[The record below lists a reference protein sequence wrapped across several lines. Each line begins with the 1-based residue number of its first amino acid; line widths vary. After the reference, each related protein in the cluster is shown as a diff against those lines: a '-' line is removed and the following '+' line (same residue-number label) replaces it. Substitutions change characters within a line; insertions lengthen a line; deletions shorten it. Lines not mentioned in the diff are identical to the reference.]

1 MLAAANNDDLQVQKM
16 KEVLTDPQDEGIVQL
31 LIYLLLCRVQAH
43 FKQLFHVSCL
53 TLASVICNW
62 LPKSEN
68 KTQCGKYQL
77 HDSISKIPV
86 CDCFCVKLDGLQW
99 LWGCIAVST
108 RRVMMH

>member
-1 MLAAANNDDLQVQKM
+1 VLAAANNDDLQVQKM
-16 KEVLTDPQDEGIVQL
+16 KEVLTDPQDEGIIQL
-31 LIYLLLCRVQAH
+31 LIYLLLCRHILNV
-43 FKQLFHVSCL
+43 VSCL

-77 HDSISKIPV
+77 HDSISKLPV

-108 RRVMMH
+108 RRVMMHYNVG